1 MARRKA
7 SRPVIER
14 TPKGFVVNLDRE
26 EIELLVRLL
35 GELRAL
41 IVDQDPRHDA
51 IMRRLFPPAYHLAD
65 VAEAE
70 TEYQRLMRDDLVAS
84 RLSAVNQVES
94 LLANGEVMNDE
105 AMQAFLQALNGVR
118 LVLGTLLDVGE
129 MEDPNEIDDDHPMV
143 GEHHLYH
150 FLSYLLEVSIQALS
164 E

>member
-51 IMRRLFPPAYHLAD
+51 IMRRL
-65 VAEAE
+65 
-70 TEYQRLMRDDLVAS
+70 RRD
-84 RLSAVNQVES
+84 
-94 LLANGEVMNDE
+94 
-105 AMQAFLQALNGVR
+105 
-118 LVLGTLLDVGE
+118 
-129 MEDPNEIDDDHPMV
+129 
-143 GEHHLYH
+143 
-150 FLSYLLEVSIQALS
+150 
-164 E
+164 